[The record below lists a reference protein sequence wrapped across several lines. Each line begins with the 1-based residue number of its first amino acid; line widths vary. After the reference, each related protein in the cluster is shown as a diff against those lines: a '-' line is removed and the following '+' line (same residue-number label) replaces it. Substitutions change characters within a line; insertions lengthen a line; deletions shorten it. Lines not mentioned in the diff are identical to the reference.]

1 MSNMPVTSYEI
12 ELKAVE
18 ERTEEERKQYE
29 LFFKQLRE
37 MEQDCEE
44 NHQYFECSISE
55 DEIYVAFDEED
66 TCNMGEIEETL
77 KKLQLNWYCNH
88 PRYDG
93 DTVEKKC
100 RDGKI
105 YERFCHP
112 YYDTPYVDTSAL
124 KDILN
129 QSTNNDEIV
138 EKIKELIKDDI
149 AFDKL

>member
-1 MSNMPVTSYEI
+1 MTMTSYNI
-12 ELKAVE
+12 ELKPIE
-18 ERTEEERKQYE
+18 ERTEEENKQYE
-29 LFFKQLRE
+29 SFFERLEE
-37 MEQDCEE
+37 MEEE
-44 NHQYFECSISE
+44 CDEKNQRFECNIDE
-55 DEIYVAFDEED
+55 DEIYVEFEEEKAGH
-66 TCNMGEIEETL
+66 MGEIEEML
-77 KKLQLNWYCNH
+77 EELQLDWDCTQ
-88 PRYDG
+88 PRFDG

-124 KDILN
+124 QNILN
-129 QSTNNDEIV
+129 QSENNDEIV